1 MFIVIFSM
9 NIAMSLPKPY
19 LMNHHYTGFLN
30 KNSLVFLKCFQM
42 GSITWVRNHDFTPL
56 EFHYT
61 VLLSEWFEHAG

>member
-19 LMNHHYTGFLN
+19 LMNYHYTGSPN
-30 KNSLVFLKCFQM
+30 KSSLVFLKYFQM
-42 GSITWVRNHDFTPL
+42 GSVTWVRSHDSTPL

-61 VLLSEWFEHAG
+61 GLLSKWFEHTG